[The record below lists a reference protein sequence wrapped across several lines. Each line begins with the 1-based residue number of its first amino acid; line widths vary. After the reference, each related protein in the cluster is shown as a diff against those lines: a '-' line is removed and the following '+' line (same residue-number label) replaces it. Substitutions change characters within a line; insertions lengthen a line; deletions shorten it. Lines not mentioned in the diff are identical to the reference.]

1 MPRNHPQSSSVDPLS
16 RTERVKHLCFLIW
29 AIIGIVLLV
38 GAVGYLLG
46 QVVAALVVMGLA
58 AFFVF
63 TLRVPVAWLEARRVP
78 RWCGSLISYLGAFF
92 CILLVLF
99 IFIPVIWEQAL
110 GLIQLIP
117 DYITQGTLAFNEFY
131 QQYSYLLED
140 SNIQQVIGRV
150 ASELSAWAGDL
161 VSRSAQGV
169 ITLGTNV
176 VTSVIVFTM
185 ALIVGFWVLKDLPT
199 IGREL
204 RVVIGPK
211 REEEALFIAS
221 VFSRAFGGY
230 LRGITVAGLC
240 TGVMA
245 GIGYYFIGLPYPA
258 VLGLLTGL
266 MNFIPYIGPWIAGIV
281 VALIGLFVSPLAAL
295 LSIVTTLLAQQVTDN
310 FITPRVMS
318 SVVELHPAIVLVGV
332 FAGGALGG
340 IVGLIIAIPLLSSVR
355 AIFVYYFEKRTGR
368 RLLDESG
375 AMFKGHSM
383 HDPKQEDAED
393 DTRGSGATGDAVS
406 TTTITTEP
414 EKENREK

>member
-1 MPRNHPQSSSVDPLS
+1 
-16 RTERVKHLCFLIW
+16 
-29 AIIGIVLLV
+29 
-38 GAVGYLLG
+38 
-46 QVVAALVVMGLA
+46 
-58 AFFVF
+58 
-63 TLRVPVAWLEARRVP
+63 
-78 RWCGSLISYLGAFF
+78 
-92 CILLVLF
+92 
-99 IFIPVIWEQAL
+99 
-110 GLIQLIP
+110 
-117 DYITQGTLAFNEFY
+117 
-131 QQYSYLLED
+131 
-140 SNIQQVIGRV
+140 
-150 ASELSAWAGDL
+150 
-161 VSRSAQGV
+161 
-169 ITLGTNV
+169 
-176 VTSVIVFTM
+176 M

-230 LRGITVAGLC
+230 LRGISIAGLC

-266 MNFIPYIGPWIAGIV
+266 MNFIPYVGPWIAGII

-295 LSIVTTLLAQQVTDN
+295 LSILATLLAQQVTDN

-340 IVGLIIAIPLLSSVR
+340 IVGLIIAIPLLSSAR

-375 AMFKGHSM
+375 AMFKGRSI

-393 DTRGSGATGDAVS
+393 DTATTIAGATDTTIGAVS
-406 TTTITTEP
+406 TTAES